1 MANTSTT
8 SLRDA
13 YAARAISQVP
23 RLLSLQDRNQFSPT
37 YGSFDRTYWLDKT
50 EDFPNAL
57 PQFGVLTL
65 ALVYRHEFAGSIYRG
80 QPKIRD
86 WAIAGMDYWA
96 SLQHKDGSF
105 DEFYPYE
112 RGWAGPS
119 AFTTYAN
126 LEAYRLL
133 KDEMPQEVAQR
144 VLGAARKAARFIAKG
159 ESEQDLLA
167 NHHAVASLAV
177 WKAYEILGDADLKA
191 GFQGLLQGFLKLH
204 NAEEGWSRE
213 YDGVDPGYLS
223 ATVSFLSKIYQTN
236 PDPKILEVLRQSVE
250 FCSYFAYPNGF
261 YGGSMGSRN
270 TMHFYPHGFEI
281 MAGQVPM
288 AASVAEHML
297 KALSE
302 GKLVPPE
309 IMADRYLF
317 YRVPELLQAYLD
329 YSARP
334 AALPLLPYQREPGTR
349 YFPAARVY
357 TATLPGHY
365 VVANL
370 AKGGVVKVFDKATGR
385 LILNDCGV
393 IGKLDNGKVV
403 TTQWVD
409 PTYECQTDDTGW
421 QVSGHLNIVP
431 SNKLFSPLKMIIF
444 RAVLIA
450 LGWSPRLS
458 HFMKGSIRKSL
469 MLGNRP
475 APVAFRRSFRFDGDG
490 VTLEDEIRLE
500 GNVKFQSLSIGDEFF
515 VRYVP
520 QSRYFQSQELE
531 VKGTPFDSGQ
541 LAKLNRER
549 HITIGQRV
557 ALAGLPTA
565 STHAPRLHS

>member
-1 MANTSTT
+1 M

-23 RLLSLQDRNQFSPT
+23 RLLSLQDRNSFSPT

-65 ALVYRHEFAGSIYRG
+65 ALVYRHEFPGNIYRG
-80 QPKIRD
+80 QPKVRD
-86 WAIAGMDYWA
+86 WAIAGMDFWA

-112 RGWAGPS
+112 RGWAGPT

-126 LEAYRLL
+126 LEGYRLL
-133 KDEMPQEVAQR
+133 KDEMPQEIVQR
-144 VLGAARKAARFIAKG
+144 VLDAARKAARFIAKG
-159 ESEQDLLA
+159 ESEQDMLA
-167 NHHAVASLAV
+167 NHHAVAALAV
-177 WKAYEILGDADLKA
+177 WKAYEVLGDADLKA
-191 GFQGLLQGFLKLH
+191 GFQRLFQGFLELH

-236 PDPKILEVLRQSVE
+236 RDPEILEVVRQSAE

-270 TMHFYPHGFEI
+270 TMHFYPHGFEV
-281 MAGQVPM
+281 MAGQIPA

-334 AALPLLPYQREPGTR
+334 AAMPPLPYQRGPGTR

-357 TATLPGHY
+357 AATLPGHY

-370 AKGGVVKVFDKATGR
+370 AKGGVVKVFEKATGR
-385 LILNDCGV
+385 LIVNDCGV

-409 PTYECQTDDTGW
+409 STYECQSDNTGW

-444 RAVLIA
+444 RATLIA

-475 APVAFRRSFRFDGDG
+475 APVAFRRSFRFDGEG

-500 GNVKFQSLSIGDEFF
+500 GKSKVESLSIGDEFF

-531 VKGTPFDSGQ
+531 VKGNPLTREQMAS
-541 LAKLNRER
+541 LNREGR
-549 HITIGQRV
+549 IHIQSRTLLETTNSEETKAQFHR
-557 ALAGLPTA
+557 
-565 STHAPRLHS
+565 

>member
-1 MANTSTT
+1 M

-23 RLLSLQDRNQFSPT
+23 RLLSLQDRNSFSPT

-65 ALVYRHEFAGSIYRG
+65 ALVYRHEFPGNIYRG
-80 QPKIRD
+80 QPKVRD
-86 WAIAGMDYWA
+86 WAIAGMDFWA

-112 RGWAGPS
+112 RGWAGPT

-133 KDEMPQEVAQR
+133 KDEMPQEIVQR
-144 VLGAARKAARFIAKG
+144 VLDAARKAARFIAKG
-159 ESEQDLLA
+159 ESEQDMLA
-167 NHHAVASLAV
+167 NHHAVAALAV
-177 WKAYEILGDADLKA
+177 WKAYEVLGDADLKA
-191 GFQGLLQGFLKLH
+191 GFQRLFQGFLELH

-236 PDPKILEVLRQSVE
+236 RDPEILEVVRQSAE

-270 TMHFYPHGFEI
+270 TMHFYPHGFEV
-281 MAGQVPM
+281 MAGQIPA

-334 AALPLLPYQREPGTR
+334 AAMPPLPYQRGPGTR

-357 TATLPGHY
+357 AATLPGHY

-370 AKGGVVKVFDKATGR
+370 AKGGVVKVFEKATGR
-385 LILNDCGV
+385 LIVNDCGV

-409 PTYECQTDDTGW
+409 STYECQSDNTGW

-444 RAVLIA
+444 RATLIA

-475 APVAFRRSFRFDGDG
+475 APVAFRRSFRFDGEG

-500 GNVKFQSLSIGDEFF
+500 GKSKVESLSIGDEFF

-531 VKGTPFDSGQ
+531 VKGNPLTREQMAS
-541 LAKLNRER
+541 LNREGR
-549 HITIGQRV
+549 IHIQSRTLLETTNSEETKAQFHR
-557 ALAGLPTA
+557 
-565 STHAPRLHS
+565 

>member
-1 MANTSTT
+1 MANASTV

-13 YAARAISQVP
+13 YAAKAISQVP
-23 RLLSLQDRNQFSPT
+23 RLLSLQDRNPFSPT
-37 YGSFDRTYWLDKT
+37 YGSFYRTYWLDKT

-65 ALVYRHEFAGSIYRG
+65 SLVYRHEFPGNIYHE
-80 QPKIRD
+80 QPKIRE
-86 WAIAGMDYWA
+86 WAIAGMDFWA

-112 RGWAGPS
+112 RGWAGPT

-133 KDEMPQEVAQR
+133 KDEIPQEVAQR

-167 NHHAVASLAV
+167 NHHAVAALAV
-177 WKAYEILGDADLKA
+177 WKAYEVLGDADLKA
-191 GFQGLLQGFLKLH
+191 GATALWQEFLKLH
-204 NAEEGWSRE
+204 NPEEGWSRE

-223 ATVSFLSKIYQTN
+223 ATVSFLAKVYQTN
-236 PDPKILEVLRQSVE
+236 PDPKILEVLRQSIE

-281 MAGQVPM
+281 AASQIPL

-297 KALSE
+297 KALSD

-329 YSARP
+329 YTARP
-334 AALPLLPYQREPGTR
+334 AVLTPLPYQQESTRR
-349 YFPAARVY
+349 YFPAARIYAAVQ
-357 TATLPGHY
+357 GDHY
-365 VVANL
+365 VIANL
-370 AKGGVVKVFDKATGR
+370 AKGGVVKVFEKATGR
-385 LILNDCGV
+385 LIVNDCGV

-409 PTYECQTDDTGW
+409 PAYECQTDDTGW
-421 QVSGHLNIVP
+421 DVKGHLNIVP
-431 SNKLFSPLKMIIF
+431 SNKLFSPLKMMVF

-458 HFMKGSIRKSL
+458 HFIKGSIRKSL

-475 APVAFRRSFRFDGDG
+475 APVAFRRSFRFDGEG
-490 VTLEDEIRLE
+490 VTLEDEIGLE
-500 GNVKFQSLSIGDEFF
+500 GNSKIESLSIGDEFF

-531 VKGTPFDSGQ
+531 VKGSTFTSEQ
-541 LAKLNRER
+541 LAKLNNDR
-549 HITIGQRV
+549 HIIVRSR
-557 ALAGLPTA
+557 GLLEPGKGKVPETQ
-565 STHAPRLHS
+565 SNR